1 MTAPEAPHEKS
12 HSAWSLGRVALWL
25 IVLVGIAGAVWAA
38 GEGVFSREGEVRDQ
52 AAVEPAEPE
61 RRASERRASERRA
74 SERRASERR
83 AATVPTLDHAPS
95 KPDRVEVPGGMVYV
109 PGGTT
114 LIGIT
119 EQTWAQL
126 VEAHAAM
133 MDSAGGVRPP
143 WGRAAQPAFAAE
155 VEPFFM
161 EKSPVTVA
169 SFDAFVEATDYETEA
184 ERFGNAGVLDAQ
196 TGQWRLVDGA
206 TWRHPLGPNALAASD
221 DHPVTQVSWND
232 AAAYCQWEDKRLPTE
247 VEWEHAA
254 RGARNSRALCPWDG
268 ACDLEVRPQKAN
280 TWQGRFPVENTEADG
295 YRYTSPVGAFGET
308 ALGLTDMG
316 GNVWEWTES
325 WYRSYGDRGAPF
337 TPTKRS
343 ERVQRGGS
351 FQCNECGG
359 YHVFSRSHS
368 TPETSLFHVGFR
380 CVKDV
385 AEETTSP

>member
-1 MTAPEAPHEKS
+1 MTTPKAPHKS
-12 HSAWSLGRVALWL
+12 NRSARPVGRALLWL
-25 IVLVGIAGAVWAA
+25 ILLVGVVGAAWAA
-38 GEGVFSREGEVRDQ
+38 GEQLFGRENEAQ
-52 AAVEPAEPE
+52 NHAAVERAAPERGAPERQAPE
-61 RRASERRASERRA
+61 RRATA
-74 SERRASERR
+74 
-83 AATVPTLDHAPS
+83 VPTLDHAPA
-95 KPDRVEVPGGMVYV
+95 KPDGLEVPDGMVYV

-119 EQTWAQL
+119 EQTWASL
-126 VEAHAAM
+126 TKAHAAM
-133 MDSAGGVRPP
+133 MDSAGGARPP
-143 WGRAAQPAFAAE
+143 WGRASQPAFAAE

-161 EKSPVTVA
+161 DKGPVTVA
-169 SFDAFVEATDYETEA
+169 AFGAFIAVAGYETEA

-196 TGQWRLVDGA
+196 TRQWQLVDGA
-206 TWRHPLGPNALAASD
+206 TWRHPLGPDEPPAPD

-232 AAAYCQWEDKRLPTE
+232 AVAYCQWQNKRLPTE

-254 RGARNSRALCPWDG
+254 RGARNSRALCPWEG
-268 ACDLEVRPQKAN
+268 ACDREARVQKAN
-280 TWQGRFPVENTEADG
+280 TWQGRFPVENTVTDG

-325 WYRSYGDRGAPF
+325 WYRPYGERGAPF

-359 YHVFSRSHS
+359 YSVFSRSHS

-380 CVKDV
+380 CVKDASEAV
-385 AEETTSP
+385 PSQ